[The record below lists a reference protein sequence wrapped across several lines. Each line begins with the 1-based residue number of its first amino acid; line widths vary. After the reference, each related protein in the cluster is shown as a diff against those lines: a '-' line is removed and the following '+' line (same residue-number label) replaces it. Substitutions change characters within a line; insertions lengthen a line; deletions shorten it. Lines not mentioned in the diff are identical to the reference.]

1 LRKINDADISAG
13 YGSLDKEILR
23 GINFKI
29 EPGEFVAL
37 TGPSGGGKTTL
48 FKLLLGLYEPWR
60 GEIWLDG
67 ERATPQIWRAWR
79 EKVGAVSQDDRLL
92 SGTIAENIALFD
104 PQIDMGQIEN
114 AARFAKIYDEIH
126 AMPMRFRS
134 LIGDMGSVLSGGQ
147 RQRVML
153 ARAIYRNPSVLML
166 DEGTAN
172 LDVDAEEAI
181 AESIRALPVTRIV
194 IAHRPALLDRADRIV
209 EVRDGALNLMGR
221 K

>member
-1 LRKINDADISAG
+1 MRRIDNLSV
-13 YGSLDKEILR
+13 
-23 GINFKI
+23 GI
-29 EPGEFVAL
+29 G
-37 TGPSGGGKTTL
+37 
-48 FKLLLGLYEPWR
+48 
-60 GEIWLDG
+60 
-67 ERATPQIWRAWR
+67 
-79 EKVGAVSQDDRLL
+79 LL

-194 IAHRPALLDRADRIV
+194 IAHRPALLDLADRIV